1 MEHEGLITQLLNR
14 LLGQTV
20 AGLLAAMGIT
30 VEPEH
35 ALPDYFVTALL
46 IVLAA
51 MAFVLWLK
59 PRISAERPG
68 AAQQIC
74 EFLLTNPAKFGI
86 RDLLD
91 QNVGHKGR
99 EFLAMTGTVGLFVLL
114 CNLAS
119 VIPVFNS
126 PTGHPSVPLACAVV
140 TFCYFNAMGVRHHGL
155 GGYLK
160 TFSGTN
166 PFLAVLLFPVE
177 VISTCAR
184 ILSLTVRLW
193 ANMFSSELLYGIFLG
208 MLLLPTTFLM
218 KKNVLFGAISGL
230 FPATLPIAFI
240 GLHVFVAV
248 VQAFVFTI
256 LPSVYLGIAV
266 AEEH

>member
-1 MEHEGLITQLLNR
+1 MEHEGLITQFLNG
-14 LLGQTV
+14 LLGHPV
-20 AGLLAAMGIT
+20 AALLAAVGIT

-35 ALPDYFVTALL
+35 ALPDYLVTALL
-46 IVLAA
+46 VVLASV
-51 MAFVLWLK
+51 AFVLWLK

-68 AAQQIC
+68 AAQQVC

-91 QNVGHKGR
+91 DYVGHAGR
-99 EFLAMTGTVGLFVLL
+99 QYLAMTGTVGVFVLL
-114 CNLAS
+114 CNLVS
-119 VIPVFNS
+119 VIPLFNS
-126 PTGHPSVPLACAVV
+126 PTGHPSVPLACAAV
-140 TFCYFNAMGVRHHGL
+140 TFVYFNAMGVRHHGV

-160 TFSGTN
+160 TFAGSN
-166 PFLAVLLFPVE
+166 PALAVLLFPVE
-177 VISTCAR
+177 IVSTIVR
-184 ILSLTVRLW
+184 IGSLTIRLW

-218 KKNVLFGAISGL
+218 KKNVLFGAISGV
-230 FPATLPIAFI
+230 FPATLPVAFI
-240 GLHVFVAV
+240 GLHIFVAV